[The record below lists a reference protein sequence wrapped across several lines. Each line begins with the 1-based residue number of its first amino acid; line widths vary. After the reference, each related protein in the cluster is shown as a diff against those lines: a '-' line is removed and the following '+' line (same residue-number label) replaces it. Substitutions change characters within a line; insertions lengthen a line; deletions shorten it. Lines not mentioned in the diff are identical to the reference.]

1 MSPSSCSTI
10 PQRKRKLSCGS
21 GAGYLDVLQ
30 TIGEDAPD
38 MAPWKTEN
46 ILLNGAPKDS
56 EWWEGREVLTHGEES
71 VEDERDDDAE
81 DAVNNDDCEKNI
93 ESVSSSSEEKKEVF
107 HNRGFEAWEKS
118 RAEWRKRTVL
128 EKRPDPPSYNESAI
142 IKGLT
147 PVARTYE
154 LPGRVGLTDLVGLF
168 QYIWN
173 GKQN

>member
-21 GAGYLDVLQ
+21 NLDVLL

-46 ILLNGAPKDS
+46 ILVNGAPKEA
-56 EWWEGREVLTHGEES
+56 EWW
-71 VEDERDDDAE
+71 EDERDDDAD
-81 DAVNNDDCEKNI
+81 DAVNNNDCDKNI

-118 RAEWRKRTVL
+118 RAAWRKRTVL
-128 EKRPDPPSYNESAI
+128 EKRPDPPSYNQSEI

-147 PVARTYE
+147 PVARSYE
-154 LPGRVGLTDLVGLF
+154 LPGRVGLTELVGLF

-173 GKQN
+173 GK